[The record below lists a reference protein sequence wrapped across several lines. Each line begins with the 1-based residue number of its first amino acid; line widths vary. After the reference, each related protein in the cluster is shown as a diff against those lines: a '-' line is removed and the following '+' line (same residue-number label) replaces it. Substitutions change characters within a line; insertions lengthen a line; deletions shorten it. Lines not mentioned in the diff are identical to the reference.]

1 MDFLRILG
9 KNELWTIV
17 SLTLLYSIVI
27 GLFLA
32 ILTGTT
38 LICTRKSKPQ
48 VRYVILV
55 GLLTLFSI
63 SMIVIT
69 CLQFI
74 GRSASIRNIVLSP
87 NTMSATNDFYAID
100 YTDNV
105 NLFMYYLSRYS
116 TLIVF
121 LWLLIMMVKGT
132 KMLISLFE
140 LSYLKN
146 NQSFGAGEF
155 WESKTMALA
164 GKIKLSKS
172 IKIMQSGL
180 VQIPLVIG
188 HFKPVILIPL
198 GMISAIRPQE
208 IEMII
213 LHELAHIKRL
223 DFLVNLLQHFL
234 ELIFFFNPALIW
246 LSTLIRKEREKCCDE
261 MVLQHSGSKQNYIRA
276 LLSFQEFHNG
286 TNRYAMAFAKESN
299 LIGRVKRIAFQK
311 NSTLNYIE
319 RALLAIT
326 ILLICT
332 AGIFKAANP
341 DGSVYDTRIT
351 DASEVEFVGKKIF
364 IKGSNSVMSRGIYGI
379 GETTYYIEDG
389 FGVVCI
395 DCHIIHLFKD
405 GAEIPAR
412 QVGAYRAKAAQ
423 LITYYKNIPT
433 MPKRRTG
440 VQLAGKVKNLNVN
453 INRLQ
458 INLINDL
465 LEKRLITSAT
475 GLYFK
480 LNQQS
485 LDVNGVIYSGASIR
499 NFQTKYLPVPIQ
511 TLLYKYPVE

>member
-1 MDFLRILG
+1 MDFLGILE

-32 ILTGTT
+32 ILTGIT

-48 VRYVILV
+48 VRYLILV

-74 GRSASIRNIVLSP
+74 GRSASIGNIVLSS
-87 NTMSATNDFYAID
+87 NTMSATNDFLAID

-121 LWLLIMMVKGT
+121 LWLLIMMIKGT
-132 KMLISLFE
+132 KLLISLFE

-146 NQSFGAGEF
+146 NQSFGVGEF

-188 HFKPVILIPL
+188 HFKPIILIPL

-234 ELIFFFNPALIW
+234 EVIFFFNPALIW
-246 LSTLIRKEREKCCDE
+246 LSTLISKEREKCCDE

-276 LLSFQEFHNG
+276 LLSFQEFHNA

-299 LIGRVKRIAFQK
+299 LIGRVKRIAFQE

-319 RALLAIT
+319 RTFLVIT
-326 ILLICT
+326 ILLICI

-341 DGSVYDTRIT
+341 GGSVYDTRIT
-351 DASEVEFVGKKIF
+351 DANEVEFVGKKIF
-364 IKGSNSVMSRGIYGI
+364 IKGSNSVMSSGIYGI
-379 GETTYYIEDG
+379 GKTVYYIEDG

-395 DCHIIHLFKD
+395 DGQIIHLFKD
-405 GAEIPAR
+405 GAEIPA
-412 QVGAYRAKAAQ
+412 GKIGTYRAKAAQ
-423 LITYYKNIPT
+423 LISYYKNIPT
-433 MPKRRTG
+433 MPSRRTG
-440 VQLAGKVKNLNVN
+440 VQLTGKVKNLNVN
-453 INRLQ
+453 INQLQ
-458 INLINDL
+458 INLIKDL

-485 LDVNGVIYSGASIR
+485 LDVNGVIYSGESISD
-499 NFQTKYLPVPIQ
+499 FQKKYLPVPIQ